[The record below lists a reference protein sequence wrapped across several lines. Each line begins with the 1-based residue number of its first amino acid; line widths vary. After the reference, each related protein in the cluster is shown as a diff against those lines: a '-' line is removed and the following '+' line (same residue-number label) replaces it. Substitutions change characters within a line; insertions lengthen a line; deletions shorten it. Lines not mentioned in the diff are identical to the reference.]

1 VQSLVLSKI
10 SISKGRDTLS
20 PGLVGLSISYALSI
34 TQALTWLIRQTSD
47 IETNIVAVERLKEFE
62 DNEKEAD
69 WNKGLEDDWNRKDPK
84 DVWKKDHKDD
94 LNRKGSKDDWN
105 RKGSK
110 DDWNRKGS
118 KDDWNRK
125 GSKDDWN
132 RKGSKDDWKR
142 KASKAGWK
150 KGLTSTSEDLWPN
163 EGKIEFVEYSMRYR

>member
-1 VQSLVLSKI
+1 MTDCNFKCKLSALNFIIERLIVQSLVLSKI

-34 TQALTWLIRQTSD
+34 TQALTWFIRQTSD

-69 WNKGLEDDWNRKDPK
+69 WYKGLE
-84 DVWKKDHKDD
+84 
-94 LNRKGSKDDWN
+94 DDWN

-110 DDWNRKGS
+110 DDWNR
-118 KDDWNRK
+118 R
-125 GSKDDWN
+125 
-132 RKGSKDDWKR
+132 GSKDDWK
-142 KASKAGWK
+142 
-150 KGLTSTSEDLWPN
+150 KGLKSTSEDLWPK